1 MTDEDEP
8 GFDPQELESIAQ
20 AMDSIMDNEAVGY
33 EMLFWI
39 SHGAA
44 TELLEAFERYQLG
57 SVQDGVRCMYEFSKI
72 VEQLR
77 YHVEEE
83 NELDD

>member
-1 MTDEDEP
+1 VTDEGEP

-20 AMDSIMDNEAVGY
+20 AMDGIMEDEASGY

-44 TELLEAFERYQLG
+44 NELLEAFDRYQLG
-57 SVQDGVRCMYEFSKI
+57 SVQDGIRCMYEFSKI

-83 NELDD
+83 DE